1 MSTRAIQVIYSIVGA
16 TELKLHLFLP
26 KPASSQGKRAAIIF
40 FHGGGFVQ
48 GRPAQFFHHC
58 QHLADRGLV
67 AATAQ
72 YRLLGK
78 GADSVGDCLIDAK
91 AAIRWLRAHA
101 TELHVDPTKVVA
113 GGGSGGATLAA
124 DAVMVEGFDAPDDDH
139 TISAKPDVLVLL
151 TPALFE
157 PAFVPGRFDE
167 QFYPVNHIR
176 SQLPPMLIFAG
187 ADDSH
192 FPLAQM
198 EQFHA
203 AMVPAGNR
211 CELQVYPG
219 EHGFFNYG
227 RDDNRPYQAT
237 LRVVEQFLASL
248 DLLASDGPGRRPGA
262 IQSRA
267 NMKSRT

>member
-1 MSTRAIQVIYSIVGA
+1 
-16 TELKLHLFLP
+16 
-26 KPASSQGKRAAIIF
+26 
-40 FHGGGFVQ
+40 
-48 GRPAQFFHHC
+48 
-58 QHLADRGLV
+58 
-67 AATAQ
+67 
-72 YRLLGK
+72 LGK

-167 QFYPVNHIR
+167 
-176 SQLPPMLIFAG
+176 
-187 ADDSH
+187 
-192 FPLAQM
+192 
-198 EQFHA
+198 
-203 AMVPAGNR
+203 
-211 CELQVYPG
+211 ELQVYPG